1 MNNET
6 MMPHSI
12 ILDNRSRMELDGI
25 LDVESFTDL
34 SIIANSTLGNIAI
47 DGTDLKVDSFSSQTG
62 KLVIKGTVDSF
73 CYFGSRKGKK
83 RLFGSRGDKK

>member
-6 MMPHSI
+6 LMPHSI
-12 ILDNRSRMELDGI
+12 LLDNRARMELDGI

-62 KLVIKGTVDSF
+62 KLIVKGNIDSF
-73 CYFGSRKGKK
+73 CYFGNSKGKK
-83 RLFGSRGDKK
+83 RLFSSGGVKK